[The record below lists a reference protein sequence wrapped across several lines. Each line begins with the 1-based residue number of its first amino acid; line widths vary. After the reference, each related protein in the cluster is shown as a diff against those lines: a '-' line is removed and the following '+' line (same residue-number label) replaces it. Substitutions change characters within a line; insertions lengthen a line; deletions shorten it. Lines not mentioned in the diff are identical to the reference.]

1 MEREGDLNAQ
11 ENGGCGKFPLHCRDF
26 KPAYPQAVVLEL
38 IGHDSEQMS
47 QHYTHVGMEAL
58 KKAADALP
66 DLTAPQ
72 T

>member
-1 MEREGDLNAQ
+1 M
-11 ENGGCGKFPLHCRDF
+11 
-26 KPAYPQAVVLEL
+26 EL

-66 DLTAPQ
+66 DVTV
-72 T
+72 